1 MAYLSDDELLD
12 TEGGFTGWDDGTG
25 AGAEETLE
33 QALAEERLAELENE
47 LEQDEHPIDYEAELE
62 DEEEEAAPVSD
73 KRLKREMRAEAIRR
87 LEEAARTEK
96 DFRDVVEEWNKLDR
110 NRERRE
116 RDHENLR
123 GDVPLEY
130 QAVPE
135 PKLIPRWMN
144 TPAYRQLMA
153 GNFLDILFDCP
164 YEMHNLTADP
174 FISRM
179 VEEWNKLDRNRERRE
194 RDHENLRGDVPL
206 EYQAV
211 PEPKLIPRWMNN
223 PAYRQLMA
231 GNFLDILFDCPYEM
245 HNLTADA
252 FVSRMVDEL
261 SEEHKEVLY
270 FLSLRLYSTTRLAA
284 IRGQSD
290 RNIRKLRKTIHKKLQ
305 RQMYD
310 HLCGKQEHGGSLTL
324 RERQFLEEYS
334 KIARKQGKDA
344 VIRRENKSKRK
355 KKKNRP

>member
-1 MAYLSDDELLD
+1 MAYLTDDELLD
-12 TEGGFTGWDDGTG
+12 TEDGFTEWDEDTA
-25 AGAEETLE
+25 AGSTEETLE
-33 QALAEERLAELENE
+33 QALAGERLAELESE
-47 LEQDEHPIDYEAELE
+47 LEQDEHPVDYDTELE
-62 DEEEEAAPVSD
+62 TEEEEAAPVSE
-73 KRLKREMRAEAIRR
+73 KRLKQEIRAEAMRR
-87 LEEAARTEK
+87 LEEAARTES
-96 DFRDVVEEWNKLDR
+96 DFRVVVDEWNKLDR

-135 PKLIPRWMN
+135 PKLIP
-144 TPAYRQLMA
+144 L
-153 GNFLDILFDCP
+153 
-164 YEMHNLTADP
+164 
-174 FISRM
+174 
-179 VEEWNKLDRNRERRE
+179 
-194 RDHENLRGDVPL
+194 
-206 EYQAV
+206 
-211 PEPKLIPRWMNN
+211 WMNN

-252 FVSRMVDEL
+252 FVSRMVEEL

-270 FLSLRLYSTTRLAA
+270 FLSLRLYSTIQLAT

-310 HLCGKQEHGGSLTL
+310 HLCSRPEHSLTL

-344 VIRRENKSKRK
+344 VIRRENKTKRR

>member
-1 MAYLSDDELLD
+1 MAYLTADELLD
-12 TEGGFTGWDDGTG
+12 TEDGFTEWDDGTG

-62 DEEEEAAPVSD
+62 NEEEEAAPVSD
-73 KRLKREMRAEAIRR
+73 KRLKREIRAEAVRR

-96 DFRDVVEEWNKLDR
+96 DFQAVVEEWNKLDR

-135 PKLIPRWMN
+135 PKLIP
-144 TPAYRQLMA
+144 
-153 GNFLDILFDCP
+153 
-164 YEMHNLTADP
+164 H
-174 FISRM
+174 
-179 VEEWNKLDRNRERRE
+179 
-194 RDHENLRGDVPL
+194 
-206 EYQAV
+206 
-211 PEPKLIPRWMNN
+211 WMNN

-245 HNLTADA
+245 HNLTADT
-252 FVSRMVDEL
+252 FISRMVEEL

-270 FLSLRLYSTTRLAA
+270 FLSLRLYSTTQLAA

-290 RNIRKLRKTIHKKLQ
+290 RNIRKLRKTIRKKLQ

-310 HLCGKQEHGGSLTL
+310 HLCSKPENGLTL
-324 RERQFLEEYS
+324 RERRFLEEYS

-344 VIRRENKSKRK
+344 VIRRENKTKRRK
-355 KKKNRP
+355 KKKRP

>member
-1 MAYLSDDELLD
+1 MTYLSDDELLD

-25 AGAEETLE
+25 AGTEETLE

-62 DEEEEAAPVSD
+62 SEEEESAPVSE
-73 KRLKREMRAEAIRR
+73 KRLKREIRAEAVRR

-96 DFRDVVEEWNKLDR
+96 DF
-110 NRERRE
+110 
-116 RDHENLR
+116 
-123 GDVPLEY
+123 
-130 QAVPE
+130 QAV
-135 PKLIPRWMN
+135 
-144 TPAYRQLMA
+144 
-153 GNFLDILFDCP
+153 
-164 YEMHNLTADP
+164 
-174 FISRM
+174 

-245 HNLTADA
+245 HNLTADP
-252 FVSRMVDEL
+252 FISRMVEEL
-261 SEEHKEVLY
+261 SEEHKEVLH

-284 IRGQSD
+284 VRGQSD

-310 HLCGKQEHGGSLTL
+310 HLCGKTEHSLTL

-334 KIARKQGKDA
+334 KIAKKQGKDA
-344 VIRRENKSKRK
+344 VIRRENKTKRRK
-355 KKKNRP
+355 KRP

>member
-1 MAYLSDDELLD
+1 MAYLTADELLD
-12 TEGGFTGWDDGTG
+12 TEDGFTEWDDGTG

-62 DEEEEAAPVSD
+62 NEEEEAAPVSD
-73 KRLKREMRAEAIRR
+73 KRLKREIRAEAVRR

-96 DFRDVVEEWNKLDR
+96 DFRAVVEEWNKLDR

-164 YEMHNLTADP
+164 YEMHNLTADT

-179 VEEWNKLDRNRERRE
+179 VE
-194 RDHENLRGDVPL
+194 
-206 EYQAV
+206 
-211 PEPKLIPRWMNN
+211 
-223 PAYRQLMA
+223 
-231 GNFLDILFDCPYEM
+231 
-245 HNLTADA
+245 
-252 FVSRMVDEL
+252 EL

-270 FLSLRLYSTTRLAA
+270 FLSLRLYSTTQLAA

-290 RNIRKLRKTIHKKLQ
+290 RNIRKLRKTIRKKLQ

-310 HLCGKQEHGGSLTL
+310 HLCSKPENGLTL
-324 RERQFLEEYS
+324 RERRFLEEYS
-334 KIARKQGKDA
+334 KIAKKQGKDA
-344 VIRRENKSKRK
+344 VIRRENKTKRRK
-355 KKKNRP
+355 KKKRP

>member
-12 TEGGFTGWDDGTG
+12 TEVGFTGWDDGTG

-33 QALAEERLAELENE
+33 QALAEERLAELESE

-62 DEEEEAAPVSD
+62 SEEEESAPVSE
-73 KRLKREMRAEAIRR
+73 KRLKREIRAEAMRR

-96 DFRDVVEEWNKLDR
+96 DFRSV
-110 NRERRE
+110 
-116 RDHENLR
+116 
-123 GDVPLEY
+123 
-130 QAVPE
+130 
-135 PKLIPRWMN
+135 
-144 TPAYRQLMA
+144 
-153 GNFLDILFDCP
+153 
-164 YEMHNLTADP
+164 
-174 FISRM
+174 

-245 HNLTADA
+245 HNLTADT
-252 FVSRMVDEL
+252 FISRMVEEL

-284 IRGQSD
+284 VRGQSD

-310 HLCGKQEHGGSLTL
+310 HLCSKPENGLTL
-324 RERQFLEEYS
+324 RERRFLEEYS
-334 KIARKQGKDA
+334 KIAKKQGKDA
-344 VIRRENKSKRK
+344 VIRRENKTRRR

>member
-1 MAYLSDDELLD
+1 MAYLFDDELLD
-12 TEGGFTGWDDGTG
+12 TKDDVTGWDNKTGTE
-25 AGAEETLE
+25 AAEETLE
-33 QALAEERLAELENE
+33 EALAKERWAEMESE

-62 DEEEEAAPVSD
+62 NEEEEAALSSG
-73 KRLKREMRAEAIRR
+73 KRLKREIQAEAIRR

-130 QAVPE
+130 QAAPE
-135 PKLIPRWMN
+135 PRLIHRWMN
-144 TPAYRQLMA
+144 NPAYSQLMD
-153 GNFLDILFDCP
+153 GNILDTLFDCP
-164 YEMHNLTADP
+164 YEMHNLTAD
-174 FISRM
+174 S
-179 VEEWNKLDRNRERRE
+179 
-194 RDHENLRGDVPL
+194 
-206 EYQAV
+206 
-211 PEPKLIPRWMNN
+211 
-223 PAYRQLMA
+223 
-231 GNFLDILFDCPYEM
+231 
-245 HNLTADA
+245 
-252 FVSRMVDEL
+252 FVSRMVEEL

-284 IRGQSD
+284 VRGQSD

-310 HLCGKQEHGGSLTL
+310 HLCTKPENGLTL

-334 KIARKQGKDA
+334 KITRKQGKDT
-344 VIRRENKSKRK
+344 VIRRENKTKRR

>member
-1 MAYLSDDELLD
+1 MADLTADELLD
-12 TEGGFTGWDDGTG
+12 IEDGFTEWNEDAA
-25 AGAEETLE
+25 AGSTEETLE
-33 QALAEERLAELENE
+33 QALAEERLAELESE
-47 LEQDEHPIDYEAELE
+47 LEQDEHPVNYDAELE
-62 DEEEEAAPVSD
+62 TEEEEAAPVSD
-73 KRLKREMRAEAIRR
+73 KRLKREIRAESIRR

-96 DFRDVVEEWNKLDR
+96 DFRTVVAEWTKLDR

-130 QAVPE
+130 QV
-135 PKLIPRWMN
+135 
-144 TPAYRQLMA
+144 
-153 GNFLDILFDCP
+153 
-164 YEMHNLTADP
+164 
-174 FISRM
+174 
-179 VEEWNKLDRNRERRE
+179 
-194 RDHENLRGDVPL
+194 
-206 EYQAV
+206 V

-231 GNFLDILFDCPYEM
+231 GDFLDILFDCPYEM

-252 FVSRMVDEL
+252 FVSRMVEEL

-284 IRGQSD
+284 IRGESD
-290 RNIRKLRKTIHKKLQ
+290 RNIRKLRKTIRKKLQ

-310 HLCGKQEHGGSLTL
+310 HLCSKPENGLTL
-324 RERQFLEEYS
+324 RERRFLEEYS
-334 KIARKQGKDA
+334 KIAKKQGKDA
-344 VIRRENKSKRK
+344 VIRRENKTKRR